1 MTEKKSDTDID
12 TQVVHAG
19 ERKTMPPGQPTSM
32 PVYSSVTYAYD
43 SMAEMDRVFAGQTPG
58 YVYTR
63 HGNPTTD
70 ALADV
75 LCEIES
81 GATAC
86 VYASGM
92 AALHAALLTCGLSA
106 STTVV
111 ASQDLY
117 GATTNLLN
125 SIFGNLGVKTV
136 TADFADL
143 EQVHAL
149 AKENKPR
156 VLLAETISNPLL
168 KVCDIHAC
176 SEIAR
181 EVGARL
187 IIDNTFASPYLCQ
200 PLKHGADIVVH
211 SATKFLGG
219 HADAMGGV
227 AISQHEAD
235 GESLVRVM
243 KYVGGVLSP
252 WDAHEIF
259 RGIKTLAVR
268 MERHCE
274 NAAAVA
280 AWLNKDA
287 RIAHVYYPGMEGTH
301 ASGVQ
306 HSGRNGYREV
316 ARRILRA
323 PYSGALVSIELKDN
337 SREAAF
343 RFMDALK
350 LCVRSTSLGDVFT
363 SVLHPATASHRD
375 LDPARRDALGIT
387 EGLVRMSVGI
397 EKVNDIIADI
407 EQALNAVSAPE
418 AAPVSVPGAV
428 ATGS

>member
-1 MTEKKSDTDID
+1 
-12 TQVVHAG
+12 
-19 ERKTMPPGQPTSM
+19 
-32 PVYSSVTYAYD
+32 
-43 SMAEMDRVFAGQTPG
+43 
-58 YVYTR
+58 
-63 HGNPTTD
+63 
-70 ALADV
+70 
-75 LCEIES
+75 
-81 GATAC
+81 
-86 VYASGM
+86 
-92 AALHAALLTCGLSA
+92 
-106 STTVV
+106 
-111 ASQDLY
+111 
-117 GATTNLLN
+117 
-125 SIFGNLGVKTV
+125 
-136 TADFADL
+136 
-143 EQVHAL
+143 
-149 AKENKPR
+149 
-156 VLLAETISNPLL
+156 L
-168 KVCDIHAC
+168 KVCDIDTCA
-176 SEIAR
+176 EIAR
-181 EVGARL
+181 EAGARL

-200 PLKHGADIVVH
+200 PLKHGADVVVH

-235 GESLVRVM
+235 GDSLVRVM

-252 WDAHEIF
+252 WDAHEIL

-274 NAAAVA
+274 NASAVA
-280 AWLNKDA
+280 AWLRKDVRVA
-287 RIAHVYYPGMEGTH
+287 RVHYPGMEGTD

-306 HSGRNGYREV
+306 HSGRHAN
-316 ARRILRA
+316 RILRA
-323 PYSGALVSIELKDN
+323 PYFGALVSIELKDN

-387 EGLVRMSVGI
+387 EGLIRMSVGI
-397 EKVNDIIADI
+397 ENVNDIIADI

-418 AAPVSVPGAV
+418 AAAVSVPGAL